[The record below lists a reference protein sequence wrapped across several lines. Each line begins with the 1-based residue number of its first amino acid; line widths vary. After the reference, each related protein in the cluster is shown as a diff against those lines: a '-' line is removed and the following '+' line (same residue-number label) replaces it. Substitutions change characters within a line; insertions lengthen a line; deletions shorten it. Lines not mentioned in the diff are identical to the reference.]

1 MHDKKSKSKRPALDT
16 TDKTLLARLQLSQQE
31 LAVALQRVLDLRV
44 EISRL
49 RRFLGHQEFSAD
61 DPLRYLDTDMVV
73 SAKAYLERRKK
84 PASEAE
90 ISEELI
96 QGAATQGKSGEPE
109 SQVRRML
116 GATKGGSLKFK
127 NGKFGLKD
135 WPDSLFR

>member
-1 MHDKKSKSKRPALDT
+1 MRNKKSNHKQLGLE
-16 TDKTLLARLQLSQQE
+16 KTLTSQLQASRQE
-31 LAVALQRVLDLRV
+31 LAAALQRVLDLRL

-49 RRFLGHQEFSAD
+49 RGFLGPQEFSAS

-90 ISEELI
+90 IIAELI
-96 QGAATQGKSGEPE
+96 KGAATQGKSEPE

-127 NGKFGLKD
+127 NGKFGLKQ
-135 WPDSLFR
+135 WPNTWFR